1 MVKFSN
7 VLTRSSLGNKTV
19 RLFLALSIVM
29 KNSRMNDKLV
39 DYFKN
44 FIIPKIL
51 LWGKMSSTAEP
62 EIRILID
69 YYVNG
74 LLDRTPNK

>member
-1 MVKFSN
+1 
-7 VLTRSSLGNKTV
+7 
-19 RLFLALSIVM
+19 
-29 KNSRMNDKLV
+29 MNDKLV

-62 EIRILID
+62 EIRNLVD
-69 YYVNG
+69 FYVNG